1 MYFSALKTM
10 RIFSEDLKVSFDAIS
25 GDLNRIYTNKTHR
38 SGLKNILSR
47 NGRKCHKTLV
57 VRDTENIVT
66 TFKVNQS
73 VTATA
78 ILGEENLHPNLPPLQ
93 RKYATQTKPTEVG

>member
-1 MYFSALKTM
+1 M
-10 RIFSEDLKVSFDAIS
+10 
-25 GDLNRIYTNKTHR
+25 
-38 SGLKNILSR
+38 ILRFYR

-78 ILGEENLHPNLPPLQ
+78 ILGEENLHPDTCYNGGNPRNAVSPSQ
-93 RKYATQTKPTEVG
+93 FASPTKICQLRPFLILVKRSEKFAEIMILNF